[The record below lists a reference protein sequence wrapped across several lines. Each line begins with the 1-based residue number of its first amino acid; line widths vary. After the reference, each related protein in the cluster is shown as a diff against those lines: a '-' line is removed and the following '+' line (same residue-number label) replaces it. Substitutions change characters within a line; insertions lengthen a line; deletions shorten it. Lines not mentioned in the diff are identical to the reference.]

1 MASVP
6 EWRGLAEPAGL
17 GLVAPGWSG
26 AERSPT
32 MTKLSETQ
40 SLILSQASRHEALLA
55 VAPKTLPAAARQA
68 VFRSMLK
75 NGLLEELAAPVE
87 YRGLGWRQDEDM
99 TWVVLR
105 ITDDGLRAIGVGMG
119 EPIDLGSEPR
129 ELMDAEI
136 EEELALQQ
144 EALDADNAA
153 EDELRAAG
161 AAPLVQ
167 TARVGR
173 SSLRD
178 AATGA
183 VAAWEAQSGLDE
195 ALEALKAALA
205 GRSTAHAPGGPRKP
219 RQGTKQEAVLTLLRR
234 DEGATI
240 AQVMEATGWAQH
252 TVRGF
257 FAGLKKKGHTVE
269 VLERVRQ
276 VGPNKQGAKGS
287 YSVYR
292 VAQPAS
298 TGEAG

>member
-1 MASVP
+1 
-6 EWRGLAEPAGL
+6 
-17 GLVAPGWSG
+17 
-26 AERSPT
+26 
-32 MTKLSETQ
+32 MTKLSDTQ
-40 SLILSQASRHEALLA
+40 AIILSQASQHEALLA

-87 YRGLGWRQDEDM
+87 YRGLGWRQDEDGA
-99 TWVVLR
+99 WVTLR
-105 ITDDGLRAIGVGMG
+105 VTDEGLRAIGVEVQGASDVG
-119 EPIDLGSEPR
+119 IEPR
-129 ELMDAEI
+129 GLTDAEV
-136 EEELALQQ
+136 EAELDVQQ
-144 EALDADNAA
+144 DALDANDQAEEALAVVAA
-153 EDELRAAG
+153 L
-161 AAPLVQ
+161 

-219 RQGTKQEAVLTLLRR
+219 RQGTKHEAVLTLLRR